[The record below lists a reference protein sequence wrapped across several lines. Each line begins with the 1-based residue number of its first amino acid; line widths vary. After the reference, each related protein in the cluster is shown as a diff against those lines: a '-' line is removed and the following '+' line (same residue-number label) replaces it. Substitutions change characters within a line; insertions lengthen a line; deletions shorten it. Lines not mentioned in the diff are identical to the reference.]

1 MALLD
6 LSLVTRALSEFLA
19 RSIEVSPAWAP
30 RGRPTVAP
38 TPPDQMP
45 GAGVSLYLY
54 HVTEPGQHRSSPPPD
69 AGSSAQRFT
78 PMVLDL
84 HYQLSVTPGS
94 TSDTEMHQAQLLFG
108 LAIKTLRDAGEL
120 NDRTQAGGTPI
131 FALLGLDGAGNR
143 FHPVM
148 VQMEPAQAVNYWTAG
163 ASALRLSAYYTVS
176 AVVLE
181 PEAVTARA
189 ARVYGYAASAFPM
202 GAPMVT
208 GTEAEIAFTLPGGL
222 AQRITVSPASVPYG
236 GLFHVTGANFTGV
249 AVDLALRGTGDP
261 APRVVDDL
269 WAVQAQPNRITA
281 RAAETIAGAPLLPGA
296 YMLQVR
302 TAREID
308 GRAVSATSNTTVI
321 QIAPAITAITPQP
334 GGRLRI
340 EGAVFAAPGL
350 DPADVELRLGPVQ
363 LSRVAGAP
371 GPGQF
376 QIASASRIEVM
387 PPASLPAGTDQPLR
401 LHIRGAES
409 PPNWVRL
416 P

>member
-45 GAGVSLYLY
+45 GAGLSFYLY
-54 HVTEPGQHRSSPPPD
+54 HITEPGHHRSAPPPD
-69 AGSSAQRFT
+69 SGSSAQRFT

-94 TSDTEMHQAQLLFG
+94 TSDSEMHQAQLLFG
-108 LAIKTLRDAGEL
+108 LAIKTLRDAGEI
-120 NDRTQAGGTPI
+120 NDATIAGGI
-131 FALLGLDGAGNR
+131 QILAHFGLDGAGNHLR
-143 FHPVM
+143 PVM
-148 VQMEPAQAVNYWTAG
+148 VPIAPSEAVSYWTAG

-189 ARVYGYAASAFPM
+189 SRVYSYAASAFPM

-222 AQRITVSPASVPYG
+222 AQRLTVSPASVPYG
-236 GLFHVTGANFTGV
+236 GLFHVSGANFTGT
-249 AVDLALRGTGDP
+249 AVDLMLRGTGDP
-261 APRVVDDL
+261 APRVADDL

-281 RAAETIAGAPLLPGA
+281 RAADTIAGAPLLPGA

-308 GRAVSATSNTTVI
+308 GRPVSAVSNTTAI
-321 QIAPAITAITPQP
+321 QIAPAITAILPLP

-340 EGAVFAAPGL
+340 EGSVFAGAGLAPG
-350 DPADVELRLGPVQ
+350 DVELRLGPVQ
-363 LSRVAGAP
+363 LTRVAGAP
-371 GPGQF
+371 AAGQF
-376 QIASASRIEVM
+376 QVVSPGRIELM
-387 PPASLPAGTDQPLR
+387 PPASLPAGSDQPLR